1 MKKLILPLVLFLSF
15 ISYSQNSIT
24 KKVGDFTVLK
34 VYNGIEV
41 ELVKSDKQELVITGE
56 KAKKV
61 VVKLNRNVLKLYLAF
76 PEALA
81 NGEAKIV
88 LYYSKDID
96 VIDANE
102 GATITGKGFEQ
113 SKVEIKTQETAFINM
128 VIKVKYLTVKAVS
141 GGVIKLTGTT
151 KNQNVEVQDAGV
163 YHGYQL
169 KAENS
174 SVVRA
179 AIGGKAE
186 VNVGDALDAK
196 INFGGTI
203 FYKGKPEVLKTKKV
217 LGGTIE
223 AKN

>member
-1 MKKLILPLVLFLSF
+1 MKKLIFPFVLFLSL
-15 ISYSQNSIT
+15 ISYSQISIT
-24 KKVGDFTVLK
+24 KSVGDFTILK

-41 ELVKSDKQELVITGE
+41 ELIKSNKQELIITGE

-61 VVKLNRNVLKLYLAF
+61 VVKNVRNILKIYLSF

-81 NGEAKIV
+81 NGKAKVV
-88 LYYSKDID
+88 LYYSKDINT
-96 VIDANE
+96 IDGNE
-102 GATITGKGFEQ
+102 GATITGKDFEQ
-113 SKVEIKTQETAFINM
+113 PKVEIKTQEGAFINM

-151 KNQNVEVQDAGV
+151 KNQKVDVQDAGV
-163 YHGYQL
+163 YHGYKL
-169 KAENS
+169 KALNS